1 VSTKWCPPGSARAGG
16 FFSIGG
22 VTAVKVHGGTV
33 EASIVAETALA
44 FTILDAAG
52 ELSTIGTSAMSASQ
66 HY

>member
-1 VSTKWCPPGSARAGG
+1 M
-16 FFSIGG
+16 
-22 VTAVKVHGGTV
+22 TAVKVHGGTV